1 MAYYSMTKLEFV
13 NIMMERKIREK
24 MSGRTVVNQYQVVI
38 GECWESK
45 FNYKPNWDDCSPH
58 GKLEKLNLRNNYTS
72 VIAKYVTNSKSS
84 RQLSFGI
91 NDDVLVSTE
100 KYPILFKI
108 PEPVT
113 VSQKKYHTALKALE
127 MKFNEA
133 KKELEKKFMQAK
145 SQLDKKFGI
154 LNSLPP
160 SPTPP
165 PKNRPSMF
173 ENNDSNENING
184 NDDNQIQ
191 KVAKEKLQFQI
202 SYLIDF

>member
-13 NIMMERKIREK
+13 NIMIERKIREK
-24 MSGRTVVNQYQVVI
+24 LRGRTVVNQYQVVI

-45 FNYKPNWDDCSPH
+45 FNYKPNWDDCSAEC
-58 GKLEKLNLRNNYTS
+58 KLEKVRLQQTYNR
-72 VIAKYVTNSKSS
+72 VIAKYVANSKGSIRPLSS
-84 RQLSFGI
+84 GI
-91 NDDVLVSTE
+91 SDDVLVSTE

-133 KKELEKKFMQAK
+133 KKELEKKFMEAK

-154 LNSLPP
+154 VTSP
-160 SPTPP
+160 SPP
-165 PKNRPSMF
+165 F
-173 ENNDSNENING
+173 EFG
-184 NDDNQIQ
+184 
-191 KVAKEKLQFQI
+191 
-202 SYLIDF
+202 YHHCH